1 MPLAW
6 HRSGRAGREALLLWL
21 LSLLMVSCGR
31 LAAQNAESAG
41 TKLDEYVTGLAS
53 AQRFSGAV
61 LVARDGKLV
70 LSKGYGMANY
80 EWDIPNTPSTKFR
93 LGSITKQFTSMAI
106 MQLQEKGLLSVNDP
120 ITKHLPDYP
129 KTGDGITIHHLLTH
143 SSGIPSYTGVP
154 EYQKN
159 MRVAFTTVQ
168 MIDGFKD
175 KPLEFTPGEKF
186 KYDNSGY
193 FLLGAIIEK
202 ISGQAY
208 DQYLQTHI
216 FDPLGMKDSGY
227 DRPQA
232 LLKRRAAG
240 YEWSAAGLRNTEYLD
255 MGQPFAA
262 GSLYSTVED
271 LYTWDQALYTEKL
284 VKRATLDQIFTP
296 RIDSG
301 QDAKYAYGWTVSTV
315 HKRTMI
321 GHGGGINGF
330 STFIARFPNERAVVI
345 ILRNVLRP
353 GGPQALQNDLA
364 AILFGEPLPSEAPR
378 R

>member
-1 MPLAW
+1 
-6 HRSGRAGREALLLWL
+6 
-21 LSLLMVSCGR
+21 
-31 LAAQNAESAG
+31 
-41 TKLDEYVTGLAS
+41 
-53 AQRFSGAV
+53 
-61 LVARDGKLV
+61 
-70 LSKGYGMANY
+70 
-80 EWDIPNTPSTKFR
+80 
-93 LGSITKQFTSMAI
+93 
-106 MQLQEKGLLSVNDP
+106 EKGLLSVNDP

-129 KTGDGITIHHLLTH
+129 KIGDGITIHHLLTH
-143 SSGIPSYTGVP
+143 TSGIPSYTGVP

-159 MRVAFTTVQ
+159 MRVAFTTAQ

-227 DRPQA
+227 DRPQT

-271 LYTWDQALYTEKL
+271 LFHAAHRRGRNREVRLRVGGEHGAQASDDRARWRDQRLFHLHCALPQRARGRDRL
-284 VKRATLDQIFTP
+284 AQRPAAGRAT
-296 RIDSG
+296 RIAERSG
-301 QDAKYAYGWTVSTV
+301 SNPL
-315 HKRTMI
+315 R
-321 GHGGGINGF
+321 
-330 STFIARFPNERAVVI
+330 RA
-345 ILRNVLRP
+345 
-353 GGPQALQNDLA
+353 LA
-364 AILFGEPLPSEAPR
+364 V
-378 R
+378 

>member
-1 MPLAW
+1 MRTQRRVILA
-6 HRSGRAGREALLLWL
+6 LWL
-21 LSLLMVSCGR
+21 VSLLTMSCSQ
-31 LAAQNAESAG
+31 LSAQNAASTG
-41 TKLDEYVTGLAS
+41 TKLDEYVTELAS
-53 AQRFSGAV
+53 AQRFSGSV
-61 LVARDGKLV
+61 LVARDGHVVLV
-70 LSKGYGMANY
+70 KGYGMANY

-106 MQLQEKGLLSVNDP
+106 MQLEEKGLLSVNDP

-129 KTGDGITIHHLLTH
+129 KTGDRITIQHLLTH
-143 SSGIPSYTGVP
+143 SSGIPSYTDGP
-154 EYQKN
+154 DYRKN
-159 MRVAFTTVQ
+159 MRVAFSTAQ

-175 KPLEFTPGEKF
+175 KPLEFTPGEQF

-227 DRPQA
+227 DRPQT

-240 YEWSAAGLRNTEYLD
+240 YEWSASGLRNTEYLD

-271 LYTWDQALYTEKL
+271 LYTWDQALYTEKI
-284 VKRATLDQIFTP
+284 VKRATLDTIFTP
-296 RIDSG
+296 RIDAG
-301 QDAKYAYGWTVSTV
+301 ATGKYAYGWAVSTV
-315 HKRTMI
+315 HKRQMI
-321 GHGGGINGF
+321 GHGGV
-330 STFIARFPNERAVVI
+330 STAFPRLSRASPTSAR
-345 ILRNVLRP
+345 
-353 GGPQALQNDLA
+353 
-364 AILFGEPLPSEAPR
+364 S
-378 R
+378 

>member
-1 MPLAW
+1 MRTRRRVILA
-6 HRSGRAGREALLLWL
+6 SWL

>member
-1 MPLAW
+1 M
-6 HRSGRAGREALLLWL
+6 RTRRRVI
-21 LSLLMVSCGR
+21 LSLLMLSLLTVSCGR

-41 TKLDEYVTGLAS
+41 TKLDEHLSGLAS

-61 LVARDGKLV
+61 LVARDGKVV

-106 MQLQEKGLLSVNDP
+106 MQLQERGLLSVNDP

-143 SSGIPSYTGVP
+143 TSGIPSYTGVP

-159 MRVAFTTVQ
+159 MRVAFSTAQ

-175 KPLEFTPGEKF
+175 KPLEFTPGETF

-202 ISGQAY
+202 ISGQTY

-227 DRPQA
+227 DRPQT

-240 YEWSAAGLRNTEYLD
+240 YDWSASGLRNTEYLD

-284 VKRATLDQIFTP
+284 VKRATLDAVFTP
-296 RIDSG
+296 RIDAG
-301 QDAKYAYGWTVSTV
+301 ATGKYAYGWAVSTV
-315 HKRTMI
+315 HKRQMI

-330 STFIARFPNERAVVI
+330 STFIARFPNEHAVVI

-353 GGPQALQNDLA
+353 GGPQGLQNDLA

>member
-1 MPLAW
+1 MRTRRRLILA
-6 HRSGRAGREALLLWL
+6 SVL
-21 LSLLMVSCGR
+21 LSLLTMSGGR
-31 LAAQNAESAG
+31 QLAAQNAASTA
-41 TKLDEYVTGLAS
+41 TKLDQYLSALTS

-61 LVARDGKLV
+61 LVARDGQIV
-70 LSKGYGMANY
+70 LSRGYGMANY
-80 EWDIPNTPSTKFR
+80 EWDVPNTPSTKFR

-106 MQLQEKGLLSVNDP
+106 MQLGEKGLLSVDDS
-120 ITKHLPDYP
+120 ITRHLADYP
-129 KTGDGITIHHLLTH
+129 KTGDRITIHHLLTH

-159 MRVAFTTVQ
+159 MRVAFSPAQ

-175 KPLEFTPGEKF
+175 KPLEFAPGEKF

-202 ISGQAY
+202 VSGQPY

-227 DRPQA
+227 DRPQT
-232 LLKRRAAG
+232 LLKQRAAG
-240 YEWSAAGLRNTEYLD
+240 YEWSASGLRNTEYLD

-271 LYTWDQALYTEKL
+271 LYSWDQALYTEKL

-296 RIDSG
+296 RIESAPG
-301 QDAKYAYGWTVSTV
+301 VQYAYGWSVSTV
-315 HKRTMI
+315 HERKMI

-330 STFIARFPNERAVVI
+330 STFIARFPDERAVVI
-345 ILRNVLRP
+345 VLRNVLRP
-353 GGPQALQNDLA
+353 GGPAVQNDLA
-364 AILFGEPLPSEAPR
+364 AILFGEPLTSGPPHP
-378 R
+378 